1 MTSLRDTKNNIKKA
15 ITAFLYEPAQKK
27 IKDKFDLIANSFA
40 VDSKHREPAF
50 MYKGEVYFSEGFRP
64 VRGNK
69 VGLLPKRLYDHME
82 KWLADVQDIK
92 AEEFH
97 VQGFLSCA
105 LIEANNTSELKELLP
120 SCVHACITA
129 PDEYKGQSSLSLE
142 EVARFHE
149 THANHIQ
156 KIKERVVLN
165 MIT

>member
-1 MTSLRDTKNNIKKA
+1 M
-15 ITAFLYEPAQKK
+15 AFLYEPAQKK
-27 IKDKFDLIANSFA
+27 IKDKFDLIANRFA
-40 VDSKHREPAF
+40 VDSKHHEPAF

-69 VGLLPKRLYDHME
+69 VELLPKRLYDQME
-82 KWLADVQDIK
+82 KWLSDLQDVK
-92 AEEFH
+92 AEDFH

-120 SCVHACITA
+120 SCVHACINA
-129 PDEYKGQSSLSLE
+129 PDSYNGHSSLTPEAIKL
-142 EVARFHE
+142 FHQ
-149 THANHIQ
+149 THAHHIQ